1 MIQFIEKVMALSPA
15 ILLVLL
21 LASLWT
27 TSDDGSCPAWLHKVT
42 VAALAVFIV
51 LMSIGMVM
59 TL

>member
-1 MIQFIEKVMALSPA
+1 MIEFIEKVMALSPA

-21 LASLWT
+21 VASLWT
-27 TSDDGSCPAWLHKVT
+27 TSDDGVCPQWLHKAI